1 MGMPKDMPEHVFTQV
16 FPVILVKGSQAPMAY
31 LSHNKRQKR
40 RNRHRFTPAPNG
52 KPRRTRSGGS
62 R

>member
-1 MGMPKDMPEHVFTQV
+1 
-16 FPVILVKGSQAPMAY
+16 MAQ

>member
-1 MGMPKDMPEHVFTQV
+1 
-16 FPVILVKGSQAPMAY
+16 MAY
-31 LSHNKRQKR
+31 LATPKRRKR
-40 RNRHRFTPAPNG
+40 RNRHRYTPAPAG